1 MRRLIR
7 WAVYLVIIVI
17 ALFAAAILLLDRVVK
32 EVMISRIHQGT
43 GMETEIGDVE
53 VGLLSPTITIK
64 NFRLYNTPEFG
75 GSIFLDMPELHLEY
89 DPYRFRARELHL
101 KLVRL
106 NLAELS
112 LIQDK
117 KGRVNL
123 QQLEKKS
130 AVEGGPVRKSSS
142 QKLTFTGIDTLNLS
156 LGKFR
161 MSNLATHHEQEIT
174 FGVKNQI
181 FRDVK
186 SEADLTGL
194 SLLMAMK
201 GGALSTGTNS
211 GIDLTALLKSLTH

>member
-89 DPYRFRARELHL
+89 DPFRLRSRELHL

-117 KGRVNL
+117 KGRVNFEEL
-123 QQLEKKS
+123 QKKS
-130 AVEGGPVRKSSS
+130 VAPGAVKQSSS
-142 QKLTFTGIDTLNLS
+142 GAKITFSGIDTLNLS
-156 LGKFR
+156 LGRFR
-161 MSNLATHHEQEIT
+161 IANLANHHEQAIT
-174 FGVKNQI
+174 FGVTNQI

-186 SEADLTGL
+186 SEAD
-194 SLLMAMK
+194 M
-201 GGALSTGTNS
+201 
-211 GIDLTALLKSLTH
+211 